1 MKNIT
6 AQYRD
11 LQEGKITKANFMAN
25 VRMQFPDYISPVNS
39 YEDMVKILK
48 SKRILSEIE
57 DMNKTSA
64 QLDAEGAKK
73 AFYLVDETGDVIDS
87 IMAVDSQEASDY
99 FENEYDGIGS
109 SLTVI
114 HTSNP
119 DDLRGGVAEDTDKK
133 DIEALRAGALHED
146 DMEDPYKEGY
156 QGNEDGYHLK
166 DCPYESGTTEA
177 ELWKDGWLDYETEK
191 QIEHDEE
198 TYDRETGGYGDL
210 YRETLNEAIDAGL
223 ATVVDELGDGDRE
236 ELLKMLIAKIKSSK
250 PSFIQKL
257 KNALSS
263 TTATSTGDIDTARPY
278 GVDTQAMQGVFERN
292 YINEAA
298 EKAEGSYKEVTG
310 KDLYSF
316 FNEIDRL
323 NPYEVKKG
331 IDIEMGMQYKPTPNY
346 FTDDFNPESLA
357 KATRKVLKNL
367 QKDPAYYTNMISLP
381 TEKRTNMYQK
391 PTESKTKADGYTK
404 IKGLTDA
411 KSNTETNLVKKERA
425 KGSPEGVKEMKPSK
439 RSMGGLKTMKSNDRL
454 PKGVELMK
462 ESTEE
467 YSFIGRFKGTQ
478 AEDLR
483 KSLPKDKAIDIE
495 VEAEDG
501 QKYTTYVRSKVYTE
515 KQLED
520 AVREVGAIMETAR
533 PLTKEALENLI
544 RKQLKESM
552 DIGVDKKAKLKEL
565 VMQEV
570 KKRLGKNIPGMV
582 KEKIS
587 SEDLTKAATTGD
599 TLNIPSSDSQAIAAA
614 KSKKVSYTTYE

>member
-11 LQEGKITKANFMAN
+11 LQEGKITKANFMSN

-57 DMNKTSA
+57 DTDKTSA
-64 QLDAEGAKK
+64 QLDAEGNKK
-73 AFYLVDETGDVIDS
+73 AFYLVDESGDVIDS
-87 IMAVDSQEASDY
+87 VMAVDSQEASDY
-99 FENEYDGIGS
+99 FESQYEGIGS
-109 SLTVI
+109 TLTVI
-114 HTSNP
+114 HTNDP
-119 DDLRGGVAEDTDKK
+119 DDLRGGVAEDVDKK

-146 DMEDPYKEGY
+146 DMGDPYKEGY

-177 ELWKDGWLDYETEK
+177 DLWKDGWLEYETEK
-191 QIEHDEE
+191 QMEHDEE
-198 TYDRETGGYGDL
+198 TYARETGGYGDL
-210 YRETLNEAIDAGL
+210 YRETLNEA
-223 ATVVDELGDGDRE
+223 TE
-236 ELLKMLIAKIKSSK
+236 
-250 PSFIQKL
+250 KL
-257 KNALSS
+257 
-263 TTATSTGDIDTARPY
+263 
-278 GVDTQAMQGVFERN
+278 
-292 YINEAA
+292 
-298 EKAEGSYKEVTG
+298 EGSYKKVAG

-323 NPYEVKKG
+323 NPYEVRKG
-331 IDIEMGMQYKPTPNY
+331 INIEMGMQYKPTPNY

-367 QKDPAYYTNMISLP
+367 QKDPAYYTNMISLT

-391 PTESKTKADGYTK
+391 PAEVKTKADGYTK
-404 IKGLTDA
+404 IKGFADA

-462 ESTEE
+462 ESKGE
-467 YSFIGRFKGTQ
+467 YSFTGRLIGADAKR
-478 AEDLR
+478 LR
-483 KSLPKDKAIDIE
+483 DELPEGPELDITVDTE
-495 VEAEDG
+495 GG
-501 QKYTTYVRSKVYTE
+501 QKYTTTITSEFYTD

-520 AVREVGAIMETAR
+520 AVRSIGAIMETTR

-552 DIGVDKKAKLKEL
+552 STGVDKKARLKEL

-570 KKRLGKNIPGMV
+570 KKRLEKRSSSMM
-582 KEKIS
+582 KEKVS
-587 SEDLTKAATTGD
+587 SEDLNKAATTGD
-599 TLNIPSSDSQAIAAA
+599 TLNIPSGDNQAIAAA
-614 KSKKVSYTTYE
+614 KSKKISYTTYE